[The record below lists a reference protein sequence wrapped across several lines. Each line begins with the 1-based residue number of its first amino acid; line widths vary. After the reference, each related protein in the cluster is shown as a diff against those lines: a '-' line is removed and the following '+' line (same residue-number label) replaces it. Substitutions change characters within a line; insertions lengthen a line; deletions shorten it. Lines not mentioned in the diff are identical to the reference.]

1 MTGADRIGR
10 VETTSMESTCEPNA
24 MKLASIAETKPCL
37 WNPEADDAVCRVGS
51 WYETCRNHEGDI
63 TVGIYSGGYAPGKLL
78 YTQKVTPDVDDGFHE
93 LTLRTPVSVKP
104 GENLWIVLTAK
115 GTHVISYCRCNEPD
129 NQWVY
134 KDRKFQHLADWKA
147 DYAGYG
153 WMIRGYVEA
162 AVDES
167 SIEWKKTTTTERACQ
182 LTALT
187 PETDYVVQV
196 RGNYGEEGISQWTT
210 TAFTTVSPCDAPNT
224 LLTSNITPNTAS
236 VTWTG
241 YQDNYDLR
249 YRVNLTPDVTADF
262 DDSSLGDWTTIDADG
277 DGYGWVI
284 YTTDTIYHDEE
295 CGGYDYVVLPG
306 RGHNGSYDRVI
317 SGSYSP
323 FTWEGL
329 SPDNYLVSPQVS
341 LGGTVTFW
349 ACAESDLGDHFGLA
363 VSTTG
368 NTDAADFTTIQEW
381 TTDEWQVWK
390 QYTVDLS
397 AYKGQTGYVAIRH
410 FNCYNRFVVAVDDIV
425 IEMPDDGKP
434 WTTVENISGNSYKL
448 TGLTNQTP
456 YKVQVR
462 GNNTPCGTHTPWS
475 EVATFTTLQGG
486 ATKIATTDAQQPV
499 INTGWYSID
508 GRRLNHKPTQ
518 KGIYIHNGRKVVM

>member
-1 MTGADRIGR
+1 M
-10 VETTSMESTCEPNA
+10 
-24 MKLASIAETKPCL
+24 
-37 WNPEADDAVCRVGS
+37 
-51 WYETCRNHEGDI
+51 
-63 TVGIYSGGYAPGKLL
+63 
-78 YTQKVTPDVDDGFHE
+78 
-93 LTLRTPVSVKP
+93 
-104 GENLWIVLTAK
+104 
-115 GTHVISYCRCNEPD
+115 
-129 NQWVY
+129 
-134 KDRKFQHLADWKA
+134 
-147 DYAGYG
+147 
-153 WMIRGYVEA
+153 
-162 AVDES
+162 
-167 SIEWKKTTTTERACQ
+167 
-182 LTALT
+182 
-187 PETDYVVQV
+187 
-196 RGNYGEEGISQWTT
+196 
-210 TAFTTVSPCDAPNT
+210 
-224 LLTSNITPNTAS
+224 
-236 VTWTG
+236 
-241 YQDNYDLR
+241 
-249 YRVNLTPDVTADF
+249 
-262 DDSSLGDWTTIDADG
+262 
-277 DGYGWVI
+277 
-284 YTTDTIYHDEE
+284 
-295 CGGYDYVVLPG
+295 
-306 RGHNGSYDRVI
+306 
-317 SGSYSP
+317 
-323 FTWEGL
+323 
-329 SPDNYLVSPQVS
+329 S

-448 TGLTNQTP
+448 TGLTDQTP